1 MNNPPLHSL
10 VNRHVLLGVTGGIAA
25 YKSAELIRR
34 LQDQGADVRVV
45 MTRGATAFITPL
57 TLQALSGHPVST
69 SLLDTESESAMG
81 HIELARWADVIL
93 IAPATADSLARLC
106 QGRGD
111 DLLMAI
117 CLAAMCPIAVAPA
130 MNQAMWQNP
139 ITRQNCQLLAERGI
153 HLFGPG
159 EGEQA
164 CGEVGP
170 GRLMEVDQIVNATA
184 AVFNTGELAGQ
195 HVLLT
200 AGPTREA
207 LDPVRY
213 ISNHSSGKQ
222 GYALA
227 EAARDMGARV
237 TLISGPVTLQPPTG
251 IETVNVISA
260 DEMHTAVMSR
270 IEDCDVFIAVAAVAD
285 YKPVRRADQ
294 KIKKSDDETLALSL
308 VKNPDILAAAAAME
322 DGPFTVGFAAE
333 TEQLLQ
339 HARRKL
345 QRKGVDMIVA
355 NDVSDRAIGFHS
367 EENKVLV
374 LERDSDTVL
383 ELDKMSKSNLSRV
396 LLQIISKK
404 LVKNTHR

>member
-1 MNNPPLHSL
+1 
-10 VNRHVLLGVTGGIAA
+10 
-25 YKSAELIRR
+25 
-34 LQDQGADVRVV
+34 
-45 MTRGATAFITPL
+45 
-57 TLQALSGHPVST
+57 
-69 SLLDTESESAMG
+69 
-81 HIELARWADVIL
+81 
-93 IAPATADSLARLC
+93 
-106 QGRGD
+106 
-111 DLLMAI
+111 
-117 CLAAMCPIAVAPA
+117 
-130 MNQAMWQNP
+130 
-139 ITRQNCQLLAERGI
+139 
-153 HLFGPG
+153 
-159 EGEQA
+159 
-164 CGEVGP
+164 
-170 GRLMEVDQIVNATA
+170 
-184 AVFNTGELAGQ
+184 
-195 HVLLT
+195 
-200 AGPTREA
+200 
-207 LDPVRY
+207 
-213 ISNHSSGKQ
+213 
-222 GYALA
+222 
-227 EAARDMGARV
+227 AARDMGARV